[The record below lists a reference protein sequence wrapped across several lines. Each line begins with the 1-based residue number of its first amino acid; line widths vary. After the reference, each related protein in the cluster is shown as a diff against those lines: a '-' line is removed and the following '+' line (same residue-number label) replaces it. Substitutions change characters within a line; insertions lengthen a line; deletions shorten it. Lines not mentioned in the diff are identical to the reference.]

1 MAWLNIGLLIASLA
15 AREKEHDDV
24 PVLVLWKATSPV
36 DNNGIGQ
43 CVSVDAGRVSMTT
56 SC

>member
-1 MAWLNIGLLIASLA
+1 MMMFRLSTLN
-15 AREKEHDDV
+15 
-24 PVLVLWKATSPV
+24 ATSFV